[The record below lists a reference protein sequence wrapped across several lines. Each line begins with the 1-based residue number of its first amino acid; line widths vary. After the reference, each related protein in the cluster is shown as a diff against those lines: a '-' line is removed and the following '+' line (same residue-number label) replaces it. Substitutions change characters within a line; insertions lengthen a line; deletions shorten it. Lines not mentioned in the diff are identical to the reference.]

1 MREFYTLSDFNF
13 KEKKVLLR
21 VDINCPLETDEL
33 KILNDARIR
42 RVVPTVRELIGKQAK
57 LVIIAHQGRKGQ
69 WDFISLDQHAERLH
83 KNLNYPVKYVNDV
96 LGEKAKEA
104 ILSLNP
110 GEVLLLG
117 NVRDVDS
124 ESIETD
130 MDTQS
135 DSDIVNALAPMFD
148 YFVCD
153 AFGAAHR
160 SQSSLVGFQSR
171 LPSASG
177 RLMMKELFAL
187 SAIFDEPRRPSVF
200 ILGGAKFEDISSMVD
215 YVLSA
220 QTADTVILTGAVG
233 NAFLYARGVDIG
245 EASKKILENQ
255 LTEENLRMAKEV
267 LKTYGQRIL
276 LPVDVAVRRNGK
288 RVSVNVGDMPTEE
301 PALDIGDDS
310 AEKFRKV
317 IESSRTS
324 FMSGPAGK
332 IEEED
337 FAVGTHILMKAM
349 IDSKGQSVIG
359 GGHTG
364 AAAEQFNLSDSF
376 AYTSTGGGALESF
389 LMGRP
394 LPVVEALKHS
404 KKKFSE

>member
-1 MREFYTLSDFNF
+1 MREFHTLSDFNF
-13 KEKKVLLR
+13 KDKKVLLR
-21 VDINCPLETDEL
+21 VDINCPLEKDEL
-33 KILNDARIR
+33 RILNDSRIR
-42 RVVPTVRELIGKQAK
+42 RVVPTVRELVGKQAK

-69 WDFISLDQHAERLH
+69 WDFIPLEQHAERLS
-83 KNLNYPVKYVNDV
+83 KNLNYPVKYVDDV
-96 LGEKAKEA
+96 IGEKAKQA
-104 ILSLNP
+104 IQSLKS
-110 GEVLLLG
+110 GEILLLG
-117 NVRDVDS
+117 NVREIDS
-124 ESIETD
+124 ESVEAD
-130 MDTQS
+130 MDVQANS
-135 DSDIVNALAPMFD
+135 EIVNVLAPMFD

-153 AFGAAHR
+153 AFGASHR
-160 SQSSLVGFQSR
+160 SQSSLVGFQDR

-200 ILGGAKFEDISSMVD
+200 ILGGAKFGDISSMVD
-215 YVLSA
+215 HVLTA
-220 QTADTVILTGAVG
+220 QTADTVILTGLAG
-233 NAFLYARGVDIG
+233 NAFLYARGVNIG
-245 EASKKILENQ
+245 EASLKILKKE
-255 LTEENLRMAKEV
+255 LTEENLNLAKEV
-267 LKTYGQRIL
+267 LNVHGSKIL
-276 LPVDVAVRRNGK
+276 LPVDVAVNRNGK

-324 FMSGPAGK
+324 FMSGPAGM

-337 FAVGTHILMKAM
+337 FAVGTHVLMKAM

-364 AAAEQFNLSDSF
+364 AAAERFNLSDSF

-404 KKKFSE
+404 RKKFSE

>member
-13 KEKKVLLR
+13 KDKKVLLR

-33 KILNDARIR
+33 KILNDSRIR
-42 RVVPTVRELIGKQAK
+42 RVVPTVRELVGKQAK

-69 WDFISLDQHAERLH
+69 WDFIPLEQHADRLS
-83 KNLNYPVKYVNDV
+83 KNLNHPVKYVDDV
-96 LGEKAKEA
+96 LGEKAKAA
-104 ILSLNP
+104 IGSLEP

-117 NVRDVDS
+117 NVREIDS
-124 ESIETD
+124 ESVEAD
-130 MDTQS
+130 MNDHAN
-135 DSDIVNALAPMFD
+135 SDIVNALAPMFD

-200 ILGGAKFEDISSMVD
+200 ILGGAKFGDISSMVD
-215 YVLSA
+215 YVLTA
-220 QTADTVILTGAVG
+220 KTADTVILTGLAG

-245 EASKKILENQ
+245 EASLKILENE
-255 LTEENLRMAKEV
+255 LTEENLGLAKEV
-267 LKTYGQRIL
+267 LNLHGPNIL
-276 LPVDVAVRRNGK
+276 LPVDVAVNRDGK
-288 RVSVNVGDMPTEE
+288 RVSVNVGDMPTDE

-317 IESSRTS
+317 IESSKTS
-324 FMSGPAGK
+324 FMSGPAGM

-337 FAVGTHILMKAM
+337 FAVGTHVLMKAM

-364 AAAEQFNLSDSF
+364 AAAERFNLSDSF

-404 KKKFSE
+404 KEKFSE